1 MTHASH
7 VAPEG
12 LCFGEALGVKRME
25 ALREG
30 DRVTIGIWFQA
41 DRAGLVGSRLR
52 VSSHENTEGSDEG
65 EERAQVLGRSLS
77 GAGGGERGSRG
88 RRRKGARC
96 LGRGR
101 PVSGRW
107 CLGAAV

>member
-30 DRVTIGIWFQA
+30 DRVTIGIWFRQI
-41 DRAGLVGSRLR
+41 
-52 VSSHENTEGSDEG
+52 E
-65 EERAQVLGRSLS
+65 QVWS
-77 GAGGGERGSRG
+77 GAG
-88 RRRKGARC
+88 
-96 LGRGR
+96 
-101 PVSGRW
+101 
-107 CLGAAV
+107 